1 MPQTL
6 RLLVDFHS
14 LLRDSVALQVKLVHS
29 SIAYLDWGAVQFYTH
44 QPSILDSCVGQLI
57 TYNVIRERQLRC
69 YMFETRC
76 SDRDIQ
82 IVRTVALL
90 LASLIGITYA
100 VHTVE
105 VHGQDFVHTV
115 TNKRLMIIGVE

>member
-1 MPQTL
+1 MQ
-6 RLLVDFHS
+6 S
-14 LLRDSVALQVKLVHS
+14 Y
-29 SIAYLDWGAVQFYTH
+29 IY
-44 QPSILDSCVGQLI
+44 QPSALDSCAGQLI
-57 TYNVIRERQLRC
+57 TCNVIRECQLRC
-69 YMFETRC
+69 YVFETRC

-82 IVRTVALL
+82 ILRTVALL

-105 VHGQDFVHTV
+105 VHGQDFVDTV